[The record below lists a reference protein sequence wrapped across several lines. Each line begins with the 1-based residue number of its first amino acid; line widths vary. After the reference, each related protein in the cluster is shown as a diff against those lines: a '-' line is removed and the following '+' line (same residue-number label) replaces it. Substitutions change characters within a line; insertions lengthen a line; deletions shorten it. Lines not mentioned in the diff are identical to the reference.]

1 MIMTVIILVLATL
14 VLSAVL
20 LAGISPD
27 WLVVVLQIA
36 LGILIIMLVPALIVI
51 VAAVIAKYGLLNV
64 IFATL
69 SLGALAWMVYRFR
82 K

>member
-20 LAGISPD
+20 LAEISPD

-36 LGILIIMLVPALIVI
+36 LGILIILLVPALTVI

-64 IFATL
+64 IFAAL
-69 SLGALAWMVYRFR
+69 SLGALGWMVYRFR

>member
-20 LAGISPD
+20 LAEISPD

-36 LGILIIMLVPALIVI
+36 LGILIILLVPALIVI
-51 VAAVIAKYGLLNV
+51 VAAVIANYGLLNV
-64 IFATL
+64 IYAAL
-69 SLGALAWMVYRFR
+69 SLGALGWMVYRFR